1 MSKIKIFSL
10 GGLNENGKNMYIV
23 EVDDNIFVFD
33 AGLKYP
39 TTGMLGVNYIIPK
52 FDYLINNKKRIKG
65 IFISRG
71 HDGNY
76 GALVDILKELPDVNV
91 YATKFTMNLIK
102 EELQKAQII
111 LSDKMSAICE
121 LLDFEEEFKPGKIL
135 FDLEKFSLKY
145 SIKDKEN
152 ILLSEMGSGSN
163 WLAIHLS
170 TFLGFLYLHSITST
184 SKIPSIL
191 ILDQPSQVY
200 FPKVYKQLDEE
211 VENEQ
216 TKVDDNIIQV
226 KNIFKVISDE
236 IANIDVEC
244 GYKPQVIVLEHA
256 DEDEFAQFIKYRWS
270 KDGNKLI

>member
-1 MSKIKIFSL
+1 MS
-10 GGLNENGKNMYIV
+10 
-23 EVDDNIFVFD
+23 
-33 AGLKYP
+33 
-39 TTGMLGVNYIIPK
+39 
-52 FDYLINNKKRIKG
+52 G
-65 IFISRG
+65 IC
-71 HDGNY
+71 D
-76 GALVDILKELPDVNV
+76 
-91 YATKFTMNLIK
+91 
-102 EELQKAQII
+102 
-111 LSDKMSAICE
+111 

-145 SIKDKEN
+145 NLKDKEN

>member
-1 MSKIKIFSL
+1 
-10 GGLNENGKNMYIV
+10 MYS
-23 EVDDNIFVFD
+23 
-33 AGLKYP
+33 AQ
-39 TTGMLGVNYIIPK
+39 
-52 FDYLINNKKRIKG
+52 
-65 IFISRG
+65 
-71 HDGNY
+71 
-76 GALVDILKELPDVNV
+76 KELEQLKQV
-91 YATKFTMNLIK
+91 YQQQEIPHGIK
-102 EELQKAQII
+102 NEMIKRYSLEEQRFNQRVKRKKQVKGLI
-111 LSDKMSAICE
+111 LSFVIIAMMFSSIFFNNQIRSFAEDLPLIGPVVKLI
-121 LLDFEEEFKPGKIL
+121 LGKTLSDETI
-135 FDLEKFSLKY
+135 EIRVPQI

>member
-1 MSKIKIFSL
+1 
-10 GGLNENGKNMYIV
+10 
-23 EVDDNIFVFD
+23 
-33 AGLKYP
+33 
-39 TTGMLGVNYIIPK
+39 
-52 FDYLINNKKRIKG
+52 
-65 IFISRG
+65 
-71 HDGNY
+71 
-76 GALVDILKELPDVNV
+76 
-91 YATKFTMNLIK
+91 
-102 EELQKAQII
+102 
-111 LSDKMSAICE
+111 
-121 LLDFEEEFKPGKIL
+121 
-135 FDLEKFSLKY
+135 
-145 SIKDKEN
+145 
-152 ILLSEMGSGSN
+152 MGSGSN